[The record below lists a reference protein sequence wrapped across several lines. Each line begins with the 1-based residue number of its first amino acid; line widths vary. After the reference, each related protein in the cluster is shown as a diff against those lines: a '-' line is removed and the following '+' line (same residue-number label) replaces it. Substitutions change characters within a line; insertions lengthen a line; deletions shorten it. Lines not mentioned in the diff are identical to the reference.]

1 MTDCPGKVMK
11 GFPKN
16 VSSHTVFLRC
26 MFLMINRL
34 TEKHFNCGD
43 EV

>member
-1 MTDCPGKVMK
+1 MTDYSGKVLK
-11 GFPKN
+11 CFPKN
-16 VSSHTVFLRC
+16 VNTHVVFLRC
-26 MFLMINRL
+26 MFLMINRS